1 MKKLN
6 INVNNIKKITFRIKS
21 NKSSRL
27 IDIIYFLENYHY
39 KNLCHDGYHN
49 CGCSFIDM
57 IEKTAYHFGILE
69 KLQVLK
75 WENK

>member
-1 MKKLN
+1 MKN
-6 INVNNIKKITFRIKS
+6 
-21 NKSSRL
+21 NKSSKL
-27 IDIIYFLENYHY
+27 IDIICFLE
-39 KNLCHDGYHN
+39 NLCHDGYHN

-57 IEKTAYHFGILE
+57 IEKTAYHFGIFE